1 MSKRNYSVVRE
12 RITDAICHE
21 LLRKDGHWPDVKAK
35 VRELLGDDVCRLD
48 ELHQLAD
55 AASAA
60 VLDCE
65 LVRVT
70 EVRRKKNG

>member
-1 MSKRNYSVVRE
+1 MSKRNYGILRE
-12 RITDAICHE
+12 RITDAISHE
-21 LLRKDGHWPDVKAK
+21 LLREGGHWPAVKAK
-35 VRELLGDDVCRLD
+35 VRELLGSDARCLD

-70 EVRRKKNG
+70 EVRRKI